1 MQGHRWIFAVAI
13 TSAAAVSA
21 APENITLTW
30 RTATITQCFAF
41 TFETPSV
48 CNGHCVRPFVYKPV
62 AQNEPI
68 TVQIQAP
75 SCNSCGCDACA
86 RTIAYTTTYDS
97 FCSTGLSR
105 QVYAVT
111 ETYSGVEAKPTVASL
126 SVPLGFTAEVQT
138 CTTCGDRPV
147 TATITYPVPDA
158 AYITGISG
166 PFPAPLGAKSYKINM
181 SGPFGASPSQDGDA
195 AGAGFASTA
204 APTAAPILDSAAGS
218 NPTPGPDPGS
228 RPASSDANGSG
239 QNSLPGGPEASGVS
253 YGDSGVEP
261 SLSAGQYGNPAFSAI
276 YSLPSLG
283 PTQDSS
289 SDIEARPS
297 SCEYSL
303 QDHNINDYRSDQATA
318 VASSSIVVVTQGST
332 GCPPFPSRLGLAMGS
347 FIIFLTNI
355 L

>member
-1 MQGHRWIFAVAI
+1 MQGHRWMPAVAI
-13 TSAAAVSA
+13 ISAAAVSA
-21 APENITLTW
+21 ALENMTLTW

-48 CNGHCVRPFVYKPV
+48 CNGHCVRPFVNKPV

-86 RTIAYTTTYDS
+86 HTIAYTTTYDS

-138 CTTCGDRPV
+138 CTMCGDKPV

-166 PFPAPLGAKSYKINM
+166 PFPAPPGAKSYEINM
-181 SGPFGASPSQDGDA
+181 SGSLGASPSQDGDD
-195 AGAGFASTA
+195 AGAGFAPTA
-204 APTAAPILDSAAGS
+204 APTVAPTLETAAGS
-218 NPTPGPDPGS
+218 NLTPGPSPS
-228 RPASSDANGSG
+228 PRPASAEANGSG
-239 QNSLPGGPEASGVS
+239 QTSLLGGAEG
-253 YGDSGVEP
+253 
-261 SLSAGQYGNPAFSAI
+261 SAWVPFKAQAQI
-276 YSLPSLG
+276 MKLG
-283 PTQDSS
+283 PHLVSILYDTKTST
-289 SDIEARPS
+289 IIVLTK
-297 SCEYSL
+297 L
-303 QDHNINDYRSDQATA
+303 Q
-318 VASSSIVVVTQGST
+318 
-332 GCPPFPSRLGLAMGS
+332 L
-347 FIIFLTNI
+347 
-355 L
+355 

>member
-1 MQGHRWIFAVAI
+1 MQGQRWIPAVAI
-13 TSAAAVSA
+13 PSAAAVSA
-21 APENITLTW
+21 APKNITLTW

-48 CNGHCVRPFVYKPV
+48 CNGHCVRPFVHKPV

-86 RTIAYTTTYDS
+86 HTIAYTTTYDS

-111 ETYSGVEAKPTVASL
+111 ETYSGVAAKPTVASL
-126 SVPLGFTAEVQT
+126 SVPLGFTAEIQT
-138 CTTCGDRPV
+138 CTTCGDKPV

-166 PFPAPLGAKSYKINM
+166 PFPAPPGAKSYEIII
-181 SGPFGASPSQDGDA
+181 SGSVGASPWQDGDA

-204 APTAAPILDSAAGS
+204 APTAAPTLDSAAGS
-218 NPTPGPDPGS
+218 NPPPGPGPGS
-228 RPASSDANGSG
+228 TPASGEANRPG
-239 QNSLPGGPEASGVS
+239 QNSLLGGAEGSGVS
-253 YGDSGVEP
+253 YSDSGIAP
-261 SLSAGQYGNPAFSAI
+261 SLSAGQYGNPAFSPI
-276 YSLPSLG
+276 NGVPGLG
-283 PTQDSS
+283 PTQGSS
-289 SDIEARPS
+289 SGIEAKPS
-297 SCEYSL
+297 FP
-303 QDHNINDYRSDQATA
+303 
-318 VASSSIVVVTQGST
+318 VASNSIVVVTQGST
-332 GCPPFPSRLGLAMGS
+332 GCPPFSPRLGLAVGS
-347 FIIFLTNI
+347 FIIFLRNI

>member
-1 MQGHRWIFAVAI
+1 MQGHRWMPAVAV
-13 TSAAAVSA
+13 TSAAAISA
-21 APENITLTW
+21 APEKITLTW

-48 CNGHCVRPFVYKPV
+48 CNGHCVRPFVQKPV
-62 AQNEPI
+62 AQHEPI

-86 RTIAYTTTYDS
+86 HTIAYTTTYDS

-138 CTTCGDRPV
+138 CTTCGDKPV

-166 PFPAPLGAKSYKINM
+166 PFPAPPGAKSYEINM
-181 SGPFGASPSQDGDA
+181 SGSLGASPSQDGDD
-195 AGAGFASTA
+195 AGAGFASTV
-204 APTAAPILDSAAGS
+204 APTAAPTLETIAES
-218 NPTPGPDPGS
+218 NLTPGPSPVP
-228 RPASSDANGSG
+228 RPASGDANGSG
-239 QNSLPGGPEASGVS
+239 QNSLLGGAEGSAVS
-253 YGDSGVEP
+253 YGDVGVEP
-261 SLSAGQYGNPAFSAI
+261 SLSAGQYGTPAFSPTYGI
-276 YSLPSLG
+276 PGFG
-283 PTQDSS
+283 PTQGSS
-289 SDIEARPS
+289 SDVEARPS
-297 SCEYSL
+297 SP
-303 QDHNINDYRSDQATA
+303 
-318 VASSSIVVVTQGST
+318 VASNSIVVVTQGST
-332 GCPPFPSRLGLAMGS
+332 GCPPFSSRLGLAVGS

>member
-1 MQGHRWIFAVAI
+1 MQGHRLIPAAAI
-13 TSAAAVSA
+13 TSAAAVFA

-41 TFETPSV
+41 TFETPSF
-48 CNGHCVRPFVYKPV
+48 CNGHCVRPFVQKPA

-75 SCNSCGCDACA
+75 SCNSCECDACA
-86 RTIAYTTTYDS
+86 HTIAYTTTYDS

-111 ETYSGVEAKPTVASL
+111 ETYSGVEAKPTVVSL

-138 CTTCGDRPV
+138 CTTCGDKPV

-166 PFPAPLGAKSYKINM
+166 PFPAPPGAKSYEINM
-181 SGPFGASPSQDGDA
+181 SGSLGASPSQDGDD

-204 APTAAPILDSAAGS
+204 APVAAPTLDSAAGS
-218 NPTPGPDPGS
+218 NLTPGPGPDP
-228 RPASSDANGSG
+228 RPASGEANGSG
-239 QNSLPGGPEASGVS
+239 QNSLLAGAEGSGVS
-253 YGDSGVEP
+253 YGDSGVVP
-261 SLSAGQYGNPAFSAI
+261 SLSAGPYGNPAFSPT
-276 YSLPSLG
+276 YGLPGLG
-283 PTQDSS
+283 HTQGSS
-289 SDIEARPS
+289 SDFEATPS
-297 SCEYSL
+297 FP
-303 QDHNINDYRSDQATA
+303 
-318 VASSSIVVVTQGST
+318 VASNSIVVVTQGST
-332 GCPPFPSRLGLAMGS
+332 GRPPFLSRLGLAVGS
-347 FIIFLTNI
+347 FIIILTNI

>member
-1 MQGHRWIFAVAI
+1 MQRHHWIPAVAI
-13 TSAAAVSA
+13 TSVAAVFA

-48 CNGHCVRPFVYKPV
+48 CNGHCVRPFVHKPA

-86 RTIAYTTTYDS
+86 HTIAYTTTYDS

-126 SVPLGFTAEVQT
+126 PVPLGFTAEVQT
-138 CTTCGDRPV
+138 CTTCGNKPV

-166 PFPAPLGAKSYKINM
+166 PFPAPPGAKSYEINT
-181 SGPFGASPSQDGDA
+181 SGSVGASPWQDGDA

-204 APTAAPILDSAAGS
+204 APPAAPTPDSAAGS
-218 NPTPGPDPGS
+218 NTTPGQSPGPGS
-228 RPASSDANGSG
+228 RPASGEANGSG
-239 QNSLPGGPEASGVS
+239 QNSLLGGAEGSGVS
-253 YGDSGVEP
+253 HGDSGVEP
-261 SLSAGQYGNPAFSAI
+261 SLSAGQYGNPAFSPI
-276 YSLPSLG
+276 YGLPGLG
-283 PTQDSS
+283 PTQGSTSDS
-289 SDIEARPS
+289 DARPS
-297 SCEYSL
+297 SP
-303 QDHNINDYRSDQATA
+303 I
-318 VASSSIVVVTQGST
+318 ASNSIAVVTQGST
-332 GCPPFPSRLGLAMGS
+332 GCSPFSSRLGLAVGS
-347 FIIFLTNI
+347 FIVFLANI